1 MVKIY
6 LSEQDG
12 DVHFKTIK
20 SNSYE
25 MDTVVQLFKSN
36 FLIFDSK
43 TKTWKYPIKLEV
55 LNVIDELK
63 YNDIAVDVLDED
75 IEVIKLASLYPP
87 SQELKRIKFSVDKEL
102 LEKHPPLIGKKGFEN
117 FQVDAIRQLIQKN
130 RNLLDI
136 SCRSGKTYVCVNAIS
151 TLYKLGKIDRVF
163 IVCRNEGVENFK
175 NEILRFSPCFTE
187 DDIAEVWTYN
197 RDIEK
202 CFDKKIIITN
212 YITFRLSCAYKNPK
226 ASVKSRKPM
235 IDFSKWGNNRLIVLD
250 EVQSIN
256 HHDSIQTHLLQL
268 HAEYFEY
275 RYGLSGTLGFNFL
288 NWYSL
293 AKFMLPQRM
302 NMTFSEWRDYI
313 TTDRFHTK
321 IDEVKASEFKI
332 KILDKLLIT
341 YHDCIIQSEN
351 VKVITYCDMG
361 DKFRQ
366 MYKDICE
373 KYVEDIFKMDDG
385 KITSKS
391 ALLKFGELSKFT
403 SDPSLIEGYEN
414 FKIEDNPK
422 FAILLSLLDK
432 YINEQ
437 GNRVIIWSV
446 HPQLLN
452 KLSEKLSKYKPLVIH
467 GDASTSVKKNERM
480 DELNA
485 FKKDP
490 SRKVLLTN
498 KVLSTS
504 ISVTECCRQIYWDLP
519 LNSDDFEQSI
529 ERPRGPM
536 QKETV
541 ETNILLF
548 SKSVDIYTWFEI
560 LCKKSNVRKAI
571 LEKDTLST
579 QDLKKMLNP
588 DKRYYVDGVE
598 V

>member
-1 MVKIY
+1 M
-6 LSEQDG
+6 S
-12 DVHFKTIK
+12 
-20 SNSYE
+20 
-25 MDTVVQLFKSN
+25 
-36 FLIFDSK
+36 
-43 TKTWKYPIKLEV
+43 
-55 LNVIDELK
+55 
-63 YNDIAVDVLDED
+63 
-75 IEVIKLASLYPP
+75 
-87 SQELKRIKFSVDKEL
+87 
-102 LEKHPPLIGKKGFEN
+102 
-117 FQVDAIRQLIQKN
+117 
-130 RNLLDI
+130 
-136 SCRSGKTYVCVNAIS
+136 
-151 TLYKLGKIDRVF
+151 
-163 IVCRNEGVENFK
+163 
-175 NEILRFSPCFTE
+175 
-187 DDIAEVWTYN
+187 
-197 RDIEK
+197 
-202 CFDKKIIITN
+202 
-212 YITFRLSCAYKNPK
+212 
-226 ASVKSRKPM
+226 
-235 IDFSKWGNNRLIVLD
+235 
-250 EVQSIN
+250 
-256 HHDSIQTHLLQL
+256 
-268 HAEYFEY
+268 
-275 RYGLSGTLGFNFL
+275 
-288 NWYSL
+288 
-293 AKFMLPQRM
+293 
-302 NMTFSEWRDYI
+302 FSEWRDYI
-313 TTDRFHTK
+313 TTDRFHTR
-321 IDEVKASEFKI
+321 IDEVKASEFKT

-351 VKVITYCDMG
+351 VQVLTYCDMG

-422 FAILLSLLDK
+422 FAILSSLLDK

-480 DELNA
+480 NELNA
-485 FKKDP
+485 FKKDS

-579 QDLKKMLNP
+579 QDLKKILNP

>member
-6 LSEQDG
+6 ISEVDG
-12 DVHFKTIK
+12 DVHFKSIN
-20 SNSYE
+20 SSSYE
-25 MDTVVQLFKSN
+25 LDTCVELYKAN
-36 FLIFDSK
+36 YLKFDGSSK
-43 TKTWKYPIKLEV
+43 EWTYPIRLSV
-55 LNVIDELK
+55 LNIADSLKANNIDVEISQDDVAVLK
-63 YNDIAVDVLDED
+63 L
-75 IEVIKLASLYPP
+75 SLYPP
-87 SQELKRIKFSVDKEL
+87 SDELRKVKYSIDKGL

-117 FQVDAIRQLIQKN
+117 FQVEATKKLVQTN
-130 RNLLDI
+130 RALLDI
-136 SCRSGKTYVCVNAIS
+136 SCRHGKSKICCDAIS
-151 TLYKLGKIDRVF
+151 TLYKLGKIDRIF
-163 IVCRNEGVENFK
+163 IVCRGEGVENFK
-175 NEILRFSPCFTE
+175 NEILKFSPCFEE

-197 RDIEK
+197 RDVEK

-212 YITFRLSCAYKNPK
+212 YITFRLSCVYKNPK
-226 ASVKSRKPM
+226 ASLKSRKPM
-235 IDFSKWGNNRLIVLD
+235 IDFSKWGNSRLIVLD

-256 HHDSIQTHLLQL
+256 HHDSIQTHLLQI
-268 HAEYFEY
+268 HSEYFEY

-293 AKFMLPQRM
+293 AKFMLPRRITM
-302 NMTFSEWRDYI
+302 SFSEWRDYI
-313 TTDRFHTK
+313 TFDKYHTK
-321 IDEVKASEFKI
+321 IDEGKASEFKT
-332 KILDKLLIT
+332 KILDKILIS
-341 YHDCIIQSEN
+341 YHDCIVQSEN
-351 VKVITYCDMG
+351 VKIITYCDMG
-361 DKFRQ
+361 SEFRQ
-366 MYKDICE
+366 MYKNICE
-373 KYVEDIFKMDDG
+373 KYVEDIFKIEGD

-403 SDPSLIEGYEN
+403 SDPSLVEEYEN

-422 FAILLSLLDK
+422 FSILMSLLDK

-437 GNRVIIWSV
+437 GKRVIVWSV

-452 KLSEKLSKYKPLVIH
+452 KLGEKLSKYKPLIVH
-467 GDASTSVKKNERM
+467 GDASTSVKKCDRV

-519 LNSDDFEQSI
+519 LNSDDFEQSM

-548 SKSVDIYTWFEI
+548 SKSIDIYIWFEI
-560 LCKKSNVRKAI
+560 LCKKSNVRRAV
-571 LEKDTLST
+571 LEKDYLSI
-579 QDLKKMLNP
+579 QDLKEILNP
-588 DKRYYVDGVE
+588 NKKYYVDGAE

>member
-1 MVKIY
+1 MVNVYI
-6 LSEQDG
+6 SEEDG
-12 DVHFKTIK
+12 DVHFSTKNC
-20 SNSYE
+20 NSFE
-25 MDTVVQLFKSN
+25 FETVHELFKMN
-36 FLIFDSK
+36 YLEYNSK
-43 TKTWKYPIKLEV
+43 SKDWTYPIRLNILNIISSLENNNIEV
-55 LNVIDELK
+55 EISQDDID
-63 YNDIAVDVLDED
+63 
-75 IEVIKLASLYPP
+75 VIKLSLYPP
-87 SQELKRIKFSVDKEL
+87 SNELRKVKYSVDKEL

-136 SCRSGKTYVCVNAIS
+136 SCRSGKTFICVNAIS

-175 NEILRFSPCFTE
+175 NEILKFSPCFTE

-197 RDIEK
+197 RDIEE

-212 YITFRLSCAYKNPK
+212 YITFRLSCVYKNPK

-235 IDFSKWGNNRLIVLD
+235 INFSKWGNNRLIVLD

-268 HAEYFEY
+268 HAEYFEH

-288 NWYSL
+288 SWYSL

-302 NMTFSEWRDYI
+302 TMSFSEWRDYI
-313 TTDRFHTK
+313 TTDRFHTR
-321 IDEVKASEFKI
+321 IDEVKANEFKT

-351 VKVITYCDMG
+351 VQVLTYCDMG

-373 KYVEDIFKMDDG
+373 KYVEDIFKMDNG

-422 FAILLSLLDK
+422 FTILLSLLDK

-437 GNRVIIWSV
+437 GKRVIIWSV

-452 KLSEKLSKYKPLVIH
+452 KLGEKLSKYKPLVIH

-480 DELNA
+480 DELNV
-485 FKKDP
+485 FKKDS
-490 SRKVLLTN
+490 SRKILLTN

-579 QDLKKMLNP
+579 QDLKKILNP
-588 DKRYYVDGVE
+588 DKRYCVDGNIA
-598 V
+598 

>member
-6 LSEQDG
+6 ISETDG
-12 DVHFKTIK
+12 DVHFKTFK
-20 SNSYE
+20 ASAFE
-25 MDTVVQLFKSN
+25 MDSCVEIFKANYLKYDPS
-36 FLIFDSK
+36 LK
-43 TKTWKYPIKLEV
+43 EWTYPIRISV
-55 LNVIDELK
+55 LNVIDVLRGHGI
-63 YNDIAVDVLDED
+63 DVDVSQDD
-75 IEVIKLASLYPP
+75 VDVIKLSLYPP
-87 SQELKRIKFSVDKEL
+87 SNELRKIRYSVDKEL

-117 FQVDAIRQLIQKN
+117 FQVEATKQLVQRN
-130 RNLLDI
+130 RALLDI
-136 SCRSGKTYVCVNAIS
+136 SCRHGKSKICCDAIS
-151 TLYKLGKIDRVF
+151 TLYKLGKIDRIF
-163 IVCRNEGVENFK
+163 IVCRGEGVENFK

-212 YITFRLSCAYKNPK
+212 YITFRLSCAYKNSK
-226 ASVKSRKPM
+226 ASVKSKKPM

-293 AKFMLPQRM
+293 AKFMLPQRITM
-302 NMTFSEWRDYI
+302 SFSEWRDYI
-313 TTDRFHTK
+313 TTDRFHTR
-321 IDEVKASEFKI
+321 IDEVKADEFKS

-351 VKVITYCDMG
+351 VQVLTYCDMG

-373 KYVEDIFKMDDG
+373 KYVEDIFKTNDG
-385 KITSKS
+385 KIASKS
-391 ALLKFGELSKFT
+391 ALVKFGELSKFT

-452 KLSEKLSKYKPLVIH
+452 KLGEKLSKYKPLVVH

-480 DELNA
+480 NELNA

-490 SRKVLLTN
+490 SRKILLTN

-504 ISVTECCRQIYWDLP
+504 ISVTECCRQIYWDVP

-548 SKSVDIYTWFEI
+548 SKSVDIYIWFEI

-571 LEKDTLST
+571 LEKNTLSI
-579 QDLKKMLNP
+579 QDLKKVLNP
-588 DKRYYVDGVE
+588 DKKYYVDGVE